1 MLQEGVEWFGDA
13 SPTVTMTVA
22 APEPAECPNI
32 RTAIA
37 AEEDQIA
44 ALRGALEGLDPKNA
58 GDRIE
63 IREIG
68 KQVAEAEG
76 RLAAL
81 RQRSAEL
88 GCH

>member
-1 MLQEGVEWFGDA
+1 MG
-13 SPTVTMTVA
+13 
-22 APEPAECPNI
+22 
-32 RTAIA
+32 IA
-37 AEEDQIA
+37 AAEDEIA
-44 ALRGALEGLDPKNA
+44 ALRSALEGLDPKNA

-63 IREIG
+63 IREIRN
-68 KQVAEAEG
+68 QISEAEG